1 MILIFNGRSCLP
13 CTALPYSRT
22 AAYPQFNTPPIH
34 EIGRGPRRGTPFYV
48 RTISSVWGHFGC
60 FTRSAFRRTPSLNK
74 QHFLVTGSSVVVL
87 SVVSRSSLGKIRQGT
102 REGKETPIL
111 IKSTFWRLGVLW
123 SFLGSSLVFYTEH
136 IYKEQG
142 KGILIIVLFCAAN
155 LLLFLDMKLTI
166 ASNKKRNKK

>member
-74 QHFLVTGSSVVVL
+74 THFLVTGSSVGVL
-87 SVVSRSSLGKIRQGT
+87 SEFSRSSVGRIGEGI
-102 REGKETPIL
+102 REGKETAIL
-111 IKSTFWRLGVLW
+111 TKSTFPDLE
-123 SFLGSSLVFYTEH
+123 FLGSSLVRLWFVLGLLPEGDREGT
-136 IYKEQG
+136 KER
-142 KGILIIVLFCAAN
+142 II
-155 LLLFLDMKLTI
+155 
-166 ASNKKRNKK
+166 NKKHFLGECDV